1 MTGPGCAATR
11 DAAPELALGTLDGAD
26 RAEVLLHVATCA
38 PCQRYVSELA
48 GVADGLTR
56 LAPEVEPPAG
66 FAVRVDATIRGTRR
80 RSRRRWVATIA
91 VTAAAAAI
99 LAVTVV
105 RVVDAS
111 RSTHTVAAP
120 ALRSA
125 VMVGG
130 DGVRVGHVT
139 VSGTSPAG
147 VAVNVDYAVPDG
159 SYALQ
164 VREPGGLVRSIGSI
178 TIAGGRGQWTGTTGL
193 PPHANVTVD
202 LVATNGTIV
211 CRAAVSQAQ
220 AT

>member
-48 GVADGLTR
+48 GVADGLAR
-56 LAPEVEPPAG
+56 LAPEAEPPAG
-66 FAVRVDATIRGTRR
+66 FSVRVDAAIRGTRR
-80 RSRRRWVATIA
+80 RTRRRWMATVA

-111 RSTHTVAAP
+111 RSTHAVAAP

-125 VMVGG
+125 VMVGANG
-130 DGVRVGHVT
+130 IRVGHVT
-139 VSGTSPAG
+139 VSGTTPAG
-147 VAVNVDYAVPDG
+147 VAVSVDYSVPDG

-164 VREPGGLVRSIGSI
+164 LREAGGVVRSIGSI
-178 TIAGGRGQWTGTTGL
+178 TIAGGHGQWTGTTGL
-193 PPHANVTVD
+193 PPHSDATVA
-202 LVATNGTIV
+202 LVASNGTIV
-211 CRAAVSQAQ
+211 CRAAVRGA
-220 AT
+220 AI

>member
-11 DAAPELALGTLDGAD
+11 DAAPELALGTLDGGD

-66 FAVRVDATIRGTRR
+66 FAIRVDAAIRG
-80 RSRRRWVATIA
+80 SRRRARRRWMVTVA

-105 RVVDAS
+105 RVIDAS
-111 RSTHTVAAP
+111 RSTHTVATP
-120 ALRSA
+120 ALASA
-125 VMVGG
+125 VMVGA

-139 VSGTSPAG
+139 VSGTTPAG

-164 VREPGGLVRSIGSI
+164 LREPGGVVRSIGSI
-178 TIAGGRGQWTGTTGL
+178 TIAGGHGQWTGTTGL
-193 PPHANVTVD
+193 PHHTAVTVD
-202 LVATNGTIV
+202 LVAPNGTIV
-211 CRAAVSQAQ
+211 CRAAVTQAQ

>member
-26 RAEVLLHVATCA
+26 RAEVLLHVAGCA

-48 GVADGLTR
+48 GVADTLTR
-56 LAPEVEPPAG
+56 LAPEAEPPAG
-66 FAVRVDATIRGTRR
+66 FAGRVDAAIRGPRR
-80 RSRRRWVATIA
+80 RSRRRWAVTVA

-111 RSTHTVAAP
+111 RSTHPVAAP
-120 ALRSA
+120 ALHSA
-125 VMVGG
+125 VMVGANG
-130 DGVRVGHVT
+130 IRVGHVT

-147 VAVNVDYAVPDG
+147 LAVNVDYAVPDG

-164 VREPGGLVRSIGSI
+164 LREPDGVVRTIGSI
-178 TIAGGRGQWTGTTGL
+178 TIAGGHGQWTGSTGL
-193 PPHANVTVD
+193 AYHSDVTVG
-202 LVATNGTIV
+202 LVAPDGTIV
-211 CRAAVSQAQ
+211 CQAAVSQAQ